1 MKTIK
6 YKSLFPQSEIQLST
20 FEINN
25 RRYLGNKFK
34 LINFIKNTIKNENI
48 KYNSFMDLFGGT
60 GIVGANFNDKNTQII
75 INDLLFSNFVSYNT
89 WFDNK
94 NYDKHKLIK
103 LINDFNSS
111 KTTEENYFSLNFKN
125 TYFDEKNA
133 VKIGYI
139 REKIENLY
147 LNNEINIREKYI
159 LITSLLYALD
169 KIANT
174 CGHYDAFIKKENIS
188 MDLLLL
194 FPNIKN
200 EFNENNKIYQ
210 MDANELVKIEKADI
224 VYIDPPYNSRQYSDA
239 YHLLENIAEW
249 KKPEVI
255 GTAKK
260 MIERNLLKSQ
270 YCTIKAPIVF
280 ADLIKNINAKYIMV
294 SYNNMGNKG
303 NSRSQAKIT
312 DEEIINILKLK
323 GEVKVF
329 EQNHKAFTT
338 GKSETQNNTER
349 LFLCIVDSNKE
360 FTFIEKD
367 TTDII
372 IKSPLNYTGGKY
384 KLFPQIK
391 EFFPK
396 NIDKFYDIFSG
407 GANIGINIKANEI
420 ICIDKEKILI
430 NFFNFLKSKNFDYIK
445 SNIIDIINKYN
456 LSNTSDFGYEY
467 YNSNSFDGV
476 GNYNKD
482 NYSLLKKDF
491 NKLVDHTSEK
501 AILMFYVLIVYS
513 FNNQI
518 RFNNNN
524 HWNMPVGK
532 RDFNNSMKNNLEIF
546 HERINKINIKFNC
559 LDFRN
564 INITNLTEDDFIYM
578 DPPYFI
584 TNATYNE
591 NNKWTDKDEIDLFD
605 FILKLD
611 KHNIKFALSNVIE
624 HNNIKYLKLENFCID
639 NKFNINYLDF
649 DYKNSNYQKKDKI
662 SQTKEVIITN
672 YKIK

>member
-1 MKTIK
+1 MKIVK
-6 YKSLFPQSEIQLST
+6 YKSLFPQSEMQLKT

-34 LINFIKNTIKNENI
+34 LIDFIKNIIKSENI

-60 GIVGANFNDKNTQII
+60 GIVGASFNNKNTQII
-75 INDLLFSNFVSYNT
+75 VNDLLFSNFVSYNT
-89 WFDNK
+89 WFDNGK
-94 NYDKHKLIK
+94 YDKNKIIR
-103 LINDFNSS
+103 LINNFNDS
-111 KTTEENYFSLNFKN
+111 KPTEENYLSLNFKN

-133 VKIGYI
+133 IKIGYI
-139 REKIENLY
+139 REEIEILY
-147 LNNEINIREKYI
+147 KNNIINIREKYI

-174 CGHYDAFIKKENIS
+174 CGHYDAFIKKENNSADI
-188 MDLLLL
+188 LLL
-194 FPNIKN
+194 FPEIKD

-210 MDANELVKIEKADI
+210 KDANELVKIEKADI
-224 VYIDPPYNSRQYSDA
+224 IYIDPPYNSRQYSDA

-260 MIERNLLKSQ
+260 MVERSLLKSQ
-270 YCTIKAPIVF
+270 YCTVKAPVVF

-312 DEEIINILKLK
+312 DEEIIDILKLK
-323 GEVKVF
+323 GEVKIF
-329 EQNHKAFTT
+329 EQNYKAFTT
-338 GKSETQNNTER
+338 GKSETQNHTER
-349 LFLCIVDSNKE
+349 LFLCTIDNNKE
-360 FTFIEKD
+360 FVFIDKS

-391 EFFPK
+391 QFFPK
-396 NIDKFYDIFSG
+396 NINKFYDIFSG

-430 NFFNFLKSKNFDYIK
+430 DFFNLLKSKSFEYTEK
-445 SNIIDIINKYN
+445 NITEIINKYH
-456 LSNTSDFGYEY
+456 LSNTSDYGYKY

-476 GNYNKD
+476 GKYNKE

-491 NKLVDHTSEK
+491 NNLTDKNSEK
-501 AILMFYVLIVYS
+501 AIFMFYVLIIYS

-518 RFNNNN
+518 RFNSNNN
-524 HWNMPVGK
+524 WNMPVGK
-532 RDFNNSMKNNLEIF
+532 RDFNNSMKNNLELF
-546 HERINKINIKFNC
+546 YERINKIDIRFNC
-559 LDFRN
+559 SDFRN
-564 INITNLTEDDFIYM
+564 LDISELTEFDFIYM

-584 TNATYNE
+584 TNAAYNE
-591 NNKWTDKDEIDLFD
+591 NNKWTEKDENDLFD
-605 FILKLD
+605 FIIKLD
-611 KHNIKFALSNVIE
+611 KFDIKFALSNVIE
-624 HNNIKYLKLENFCID
+624 HNNIKYKELENFCI
-639 NKFNINYLDF
+639 NNNFKINYLEF
-649 DYKNSNYQKKDKI
+649 NYNNSNYQKKDKV
-662 SQTKEVIITN
+662 SETKEVLITN
-672 YKIK
+672 YSL